1 MKGKFPILLEKFH
14 VLSIEDILKV
24 VMDDDDDDEDDDK
37 KNGNSNGNGG
47 GNGSGNKQQ
56 QQLKSKKRDRNGNPR
71 GIEINESD
79 LPPRVRDI
87 PTFDNVVRSD
97 KVGCSVD
104 AATGDFTLR
113 CPIG

>member
-1 MKGKFPILLEKFH
+1 
-14 VLSIEDILKV
+14 
-24 VMDDDDDDEDDDK
+24 MDDDDDDEDDDK
-37 KNGNSNGNGG
+37 KNGN
-47 GNGSGNKQQ
+47 GNGSGNGNKQQ
-56 QQLKSKKRDRNGNPR
+56 QQQQQKSKKRDRNGNPR
-71 GIEINESD
+71 GVEINESD

-87 PTFDNVVRSD
+87 PTFEEVVRSD